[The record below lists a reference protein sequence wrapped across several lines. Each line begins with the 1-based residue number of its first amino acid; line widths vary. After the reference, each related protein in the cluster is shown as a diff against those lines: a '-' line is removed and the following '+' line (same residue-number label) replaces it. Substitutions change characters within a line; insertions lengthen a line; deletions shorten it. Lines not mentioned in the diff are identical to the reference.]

1 MNAEKKQKIWEAH
14 KRHIEL
20 LSKVN
25 NSYVFVVE
33 QHVKYLYLSD
43 SYIRFFGYNPDTLEF
58 QNKEETYFESRI
70 HPEDLIALSNTQE
83 RLFEYLQTTQAN
95 KILEYKLVYEF
106 RVLNSDNKYVRI
118 ISQHQV
124 LEIDENGNPW
134 LVMGI
139 ADLSPNTA
147 PLDNIK
153 IQVVN
158 FITGKT
164 LPLNKFEEKGLIE
177 FTPREKE
184 ILLLIKSGMLSKEI
198 SSRLSVSI
206 HTVNKH
212 RQNIMQK
219 MNADNIIEAIEY
231 ARKLGLL
238 D

>member
-1 MNAEKKQKIWEAH
+1 MNAERKQKIWEAH
-14 KRHIEL
+14 KKYIEL
-20 LSKVN
+20 IAKVN
-25 NSYVFVVE
+25 NSYIFVVE

-43 SYIRFFGYNPDTLEF
+43 SYIRFFGYNPGTLEF

-70 HPEDLIALSNTQE
+70 HPEDLTALSNTQE

-95 KILEYKLVYEF
+95 KILEYKLIYEF

-118 ISQHQV
+118 ISQHQA
-124 LEIDENGNPW
+124 LEVDEIGNPW

-158 FITGKT
+158 FITGET
-164 LPLNKFEEKGLIE
+164 LPLNKFEEKELIE

-198 SSRLSVSI
+198 SNRLSVSI

-212 RQNIMQK
+212 RQNIMQT
-219 MNADNIIEAIEY
+219 MNADHIIEAIEY

>member
-1 MNAEKKQKIWEAH
+1 MNAEEKQKIWESH
-14 KRHIEL
+14 KKHIEL
-20 LSKVN
+20 LAKVN

-33 QHVKYLYLSD
+33 QHIKYLYLSD
-43 SYIRFFGYNPDTLEF
+43 SYIRFLGYNPDALEF
-58 QNKEETYFESRI
+58 QNNEESNFESRI

-83 RLFEYLQTTQAN
+83 RLFEYLQTTQAD
-95 KILEYKLVYEF
+95 KILEYKLIYEF
-106 RVLNSDNKYVRI
+106 RVLNADNKYVRI

-124 LEIDENGNPW
+124 LELDEHGVPW

-164 LPLNKFEEKGLIE
+164 LPLNKFEEKELIE

-184 ILLLIKSGMLSKEI
+184 VLLLIKSGMLSKEI
-198 SSRLSVSI
+198 SDRLSVSI

-219 MNADNIIEAIEY
+219 MNTSNVLEAIEY